1 MVDYILFVFEGAK
14 TEETVINSL
23 NPHFISK
30 NEDVVIYASYQTD
43 IYKLYEEVKDDEF
56 LDIFEIIKEKN
67 ETLKDFERHMFS
79 QIYLFFDY
87 DGHAHHAED
96 GKITHLLDFFNEESE
111 NGKMFISYPM
121 VEAIKNINSQND
133 FNMET
138 FKISDLTNFK
148 KYVADSSE
156 KKYIHFNLYSK
167 KQWID
172 VIKIHC
178 NKANYL
184 LNEVDDFPSEIIEQ
198 NTIFKAQQDKHISHG
213 NVSILSGFPLML
225 LDYFGSEKLQK
236 LLSDD

>member
-1 MVDYILFVFEGAK
+1 MADYILFVFEGAK

-30 NEDVVIYASYQTD
+30 DEGVIIYASYQTD

-67 ETLKDFERHMFS
+67 ETLKDFERHVFS

-87 DGHAHHAED
+87 DGHAHHANDE
-96 GKITHLLDFFNEESE
+96 KIKHLLEFFNEESD

-138 FKISDLTNFK
+138 FKISELTNFK
-148 KYVADSSE
+148 KHVNDNSD

-167 KQWID
+167 DQWVD
-172 VIKIHC
+172 VIKTHC

-184 LNEVDDFPSEIIEQ
+184 LNGENNFPREIIEQ
-198 NTIFKAQQDKHISHG
+198 KTIFNMQKTKHIIHG
-213 NVSILSGFPLML
+213 NISIISGFPLML
-225 LDYFGSEKLQK
+225 LDYFGSEKLQE
-236 LLSDD
+236 LLKDG